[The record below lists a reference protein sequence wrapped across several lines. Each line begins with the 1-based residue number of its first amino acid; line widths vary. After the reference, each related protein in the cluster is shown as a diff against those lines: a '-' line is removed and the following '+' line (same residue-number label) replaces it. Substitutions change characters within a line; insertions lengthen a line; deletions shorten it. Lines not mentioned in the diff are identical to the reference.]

1 MCWIERLEN
10 VHMQIA
16 DKDIEVY
23 KIVYEA
29 NKQSCKS
36 CVQGFIYKINTI
48 YKIPSIQIRRTSI
61 FNSIIFCVEEAY
73 HSYTKIQYTFSRI
86 SKKDSIYKVKG
97 IIFGNQIVPLSF
109 NNPYYAA
116 TFVIPKGSQ
125 YAVNEQGEIISNQIM
140 YTGKYLKL

>member
-1 MCWIERLEN
+1 MCWIERQEN
-10 VHMQIA
+10 IHMQIA

-23 KIVYEA
+23 KVVLEA
-29 NKQSCKS
+29 SKQSCKS
-36 CVQGFIYKINTI
+36 CVLGFIYKTNTI

-73 HSYTKIQYTFSRI
+73 HSYTKIQYTLKSVN
-86 SKKDSIYKVKG
+86 DSFFKVKG

-109 NNPYYAA
+109 NNPYYVA

-125 YAVNEQGEIISNQIM
+125 YAVNLEGEIISNQIM

>member
-1 MCWIERLEN
+1 MCWIERQEN
-10 VHMQIA
+10 IHMQIA

-23 KIVYEA
+23 KVVLEA
-29 NKQSCKS
+29 SKQSCKS
-36 CVQGFIYKINTI
+36 CVLGFIYKTNTI

-73 HSYTKIQYTFSRI
+73 HSYTKIQYTLKSVTVN
-86 SKKDSIYKVKG
+86 DSFFKVKG

-109 NNPYYAA
+109 NNPYYVA

-125 YAVNEQGEIISNQIM
+125 YAVNLEGEIISNQIV

>member
-1 MCWIERLEN
+1 MCWIEIKDN
-10 VHMQIA
+10 VNVQIA
-16 DKDIEVY
+16 DKDFEVY
-23 KIVYEA
+23 KIVLNA

-36 CVQGFIYKINTI
+36 CVQGFIYKTNII
-48 YKIPSIQIRRTSI
+48 YKIPYIQIIRTSI

-73 HSYTKIQYTFSRI
+73 HSYTKIQYTLKSATVN
-86 SKKDSIYKVKG
+86 DSFFKIKG

-125 YAVNEQGEIISNQIM
+125 YAINEQDEIISNQII

>member
-1 MCWIERLEN
+1 MCWIERQEN
-10 VHMQIA
+10 IHMQIA

-23 KIVYEA
+23 KVVLEA

-36 CVQGFIYKINTI
+36 CVLGFIYKTNTI
-48 YKIPSIQIRRTSI
+48 YKIPSIQVRRTSI

-73 HSYTKIQYTFSRI
+73 HSYNKIQYTLKSVTVN
-86 SKKDSIYKVKG
+86 DSFFKVKG

-125 YAVNEQGEIISNQIM
+125 YAVNLEGEIISNQIM

>member
-1 MCWIERLEN
+1 MCWIERQEN
-10 VHMQIA
+10 IHMQIA

-23 KIVYEA
+23 KVVLEA
-29 NKQSCKS
+29 SKQSCKS
-36 CVQGFIYKINTI
+36 CVLGFIYKTNTI

-73 HSYTKIQYTFSRI
+73 HSYTKIQYTLKSVTVN
-86 SKKDSIYKVKG
+86 DSFFKVKG
-97 IIFGNQIVPLSF
+97 IILGNQIVPLSF
-109 NNPYYAA
+109 NNPYYVT

-125 YAVNEQGEIISNQIM
+125 YAVNLEGEIISNQIM

>member
-1 MCWIERLEN
+1 MCWIEKQEN
-10 VHMQIA
+10 VHIQIA
-16 DKDIEVY
+16 DRDIEVY

-36 CVQGFIYKINTI
+36 CVQGFIYKTNTI
-48 YKIPSIQIRRTSI
+48 YKIPSIQIRKTSI

-73 HSYTKIQYTFSRI
+73 HSYTKIQYTLKSATVN
-86 SKKDSIYKVKG
+86 DSFFKIKG

-116 TFVIPKGSQ
+116 TFVIPKDSQ
-125 YAVNEQGEIISNQIM
+125 YAVNLEGEIISNQIV

>member
-73 HSYTKIQYTFSRI
+73 HSYTKIQYTLQSVTVN
-86 SKKDSIYKVKG
+86 DSFFKVKG

-116 TFVIPKGSQ
+116 TFVIPKGSK
-125 YAVNEQGEIISNQIM
+125 YAVNEQGEIVSNQIM
-140 YTGKYLKL
+140 YTGRYLKL

>member
-73 HSYTKIQYTFSRI
+73 HSYTKIQYTLQSVTVN
-86 SKKDSIYKVKG
+86 DSFFKVKG

-125 YAVNEQGEIISNQIM
+125 YAVNKQGEIISNHVMCTSID
-140 YTGKYLKL
+140 LKL